1 MQPESIKSAPEVV
14 NRGQFLR
21 SLGLST
27 GALMALYCMGTL
39 TSCSN
44 ADDPAVTPTPGPT
57 PTPTPPTSGA
67 TGLTGNADATKGVV
81 DFTLDLA
88 NTNYAKLKTEGEFVQ
103 IGAIVVANARGT
115 MVALSNVCTHQG
127 GQLQYR
133 VGTNDFRCN
142 IHGGLFSTTGAVV
155 ASPPSAPVK
164 AFKTALT
171 GNSLKVTA

>member
-1 MQPESIKSAPEVV
+1 MQPELIKPAPEVV

-39 TSCSN
+39 TSCSK
-44 ADDPAVTPTPGPT
+44 ADDPAVTPTPT
-57 PTPTPPTSGA
+57 PTPSTGGA

-81 DFTLDLA
+81 DFTIDLA

-103 IGAIVVANARGT
+103 IGEIVVANARGT